1 MGALITLL
9 STINILLLLFLFL
22 NSSTSS
28 LPNPTKKTYIIHMKH
43 HLKPPHFS
51 THQEWYKTHLSNQNS
66 LLYTYNMVYN
76 GFAATLYPHEV
87 EILRQSITVIN
98 IYEDTFY
105 TPQTTRTPEFLGLD
119 KTNFFAGR
127 TLPELNNAAQDVI
140 IGVLDS
146 GVWPESNSFNDVG
159 MSNVPSRWQ
168 GKCETSLDFDPD
180 LHCNRKLIGAVYF
193 AEGCKASG
201 SCSKEVESPRDHNG
215 HGTHTASTAAGSI
228 VANASL
234 FGYAKGTARGMAP
247 QARLASYKV
256 CWNETCAG
264 SDILAAFDRAIMD
277 GVDVLSVSLTNNAMT
292 YYSDAIA
299 LGAFAA
305 IEKGILVLCSAGN
318 AGPWE
323 STVVNTA
330 PWVIT
335 VGAATLDRDFPATV
349 TLGNG
354 QKLRGVSLYS
364 GKLEME
370 NKLLTLVYPQGG
382 NSSSN
387 LCLRGSLDPN
397 TVNGKVVLCDRG
409 ANDRVEKGLVVKEA
423 DGVGMILANTPETGE
438 ELLADSHL
446 LPAVAVGRKVGDVI
460 REYVRTESNPTVV
473 LSFGGTVVKVKPSPV
488 VVTFSSRGPNPIVP
502 QILKPDVIGPG
513 VNILAAWPETVGP
526 TSLDV
531 DTRKTSF
538 NIVSG
543 TSMSCPHVAGV
554 AALVK
559 AVHPEWS
566 PSAIKSAI
574 MTTAYTRD
582 NTNSSFRDSAQDGTF
597 SNPFAHGSG
606 HVNPQKALS
615 PGLIYNIRIQ
625 DHIKFLCSLDY
636 SMDEIQSI
644 VKRLNFTCANKF
656 ADAGQINYPSFSVLF
671 RINLKRVV
679 RYTRE
684 VTNVGAAGSVYE
696 VAIDAPSSVTVTVKP
711 EKLVFKKVGEKLH
724 YTVTFVSKKAVEPGN
739 AFGWISWKNAE
750 NEVRSPVAYSWM
762 T

>member
-1 MGALITLL
+1 MGAVILL
-9 STINILLLLFLFL
+9 YTILLLFLH
-22 NSSTSS
+22 SSMAAI
-28 LPNPTKKTYIIHMKH
+28 PTKKTYIVHMKH
-43 HLKPPHFS
+43 HLKPPSFS
-51 THQEWYKTHLSNQNS
+51 THHQWYKSYLQSLTSSNKNS
-66 LLYTYNMVYN
+66 LLYTYDIASH
-76 GFAATLYPHEV
+76 GFAASLYPHEV
-87 EILRQSITVIN
+87 DLLRQSDSVVN
-98 IYEDTFY
+98 VYEDTFY
-105 TPQTTRTPEFLGLD
+105 TLQTTRTPEFLGLD
-119 KTNFFAGR
+119 NLNSWAGR

-146 GVWPESNSFNDVG
+146 GIWPESKSFSDVG
-159 MSNVPSRWQ
+159 MSNVPSRWRGECQ
-168 GKCETSLDFDPD
+168 SAPDFDPNVR
-180 LHCNRKLIGAVYF
+180 CNKKLIGAQYF
-193 AEGCKASG
+193 VKGCKVSS
-201 SCSKEVESPRDHNG
+201 SCSKEIESPRDHNG

-247 QARLASYKV
+247 QARIASYKV

-277 GVDVLSVSLTNNAMT
+277 GVDVLSVSLSNNATT
-292 YYSDAIA
+292 YYNDAIA

-305 IEKGILVLCSAGN
+305 IEKGILVSCSAGN
-318 AGPWE
+318 DGPRI

-335 VGAATLDRDFPATV
+335 VGAATLDRDFPAFV

-354 QKLRGVSLYS
+354 QRLQGVSLYS
-364 GKLEME
+364 GKEME
-370 NKLLTLVYPQGG
+370 NKSLSLIYPKGN

-397 TVNGKVVLCDRG
+397 VVRGKVVLCDRG

-423 DGVGMILANTPETGE
+423 NGIGMILANTPETGE
-438 ELLADSHL
+438 ELVADSQL

-460 REYVRTESNPTVV
+460 REYVKTESNPTVDFTF
-473 LSFGGTVVKVKPSPV
+473 LGTVVKVKPSPV
-488 VVTFSSRGPNPIVP
+488 VAGFSSRGPNAIAP

-513 VNILAAWPETVGP
+513 VNILAAWPENVGP

-538 NIVSG
+538 NIISG
-543 TSMSCPHVAGV
+543 TSMACPHVTGV
-554 AALVK
+554 AALIK

-574 MTTAYTRD
+574 MTTAYNQD
-582 NTNSSFRDSAQDGTF
+582 NTNSSFRDSAEDGIF
-597 SNPFAHGSG
+597 SNPLAHGSG

-615 PGLIYNIRIQ
+615 PGLVYDIRIQ

-636 SMDEIQSI
+636 PMDQIQAI
-644 VKRLNFTCANKF
+644 VKRVNFTCANKF

-671 RINLKRVV
+671 GINSTRVV

-684 VTNVGAAGSVYE
+684 VTNVGAAESVYE
-696 VAIDAPSSVTVTVKP
+696 VAIDAPSSVTATVKP
-711 EKLVFKKVGEKLH
+711 PKLVFKKVGEKLH
-724 YTVTFVSKKAVEPGN
+724 YTVTFVSKKGVKTGN
-739 AFGWISWKNAE
+739 AFGWISWENAE
-750 NEVRSPVAYSWM
+750 NQVRSPVAFSWM
-762 T
+762 TDLN